1 MIRTKLSLLANRF
14 TALLALIAIAGV
26 WLQRIDAPWWAVV
39 LALLGLWVAI
49 QMAVQTLATRLER
62 AHGVGM
68 LVNLSLSGRPGVAN
82 ANARSG
88 AHGAPAAPL
97 HGVPTATTS

>member
-1 MIRTKLSLLANRF
+1 LLANRF

-39 LALLGLWVAI
+39 LALLGLWLAI
-49 QMAVQTLATRLER
+49 QMAVQTLATRLEH
-62 AHGVGM
+62 AHGVGT
-68 LVNLSLSGRPGVAN
+68 LVNLSLSGRSGVAN

-97 HGVPTATTS
+97 QGVPTATTS

>member
-26 WLQRIDAPWWAVV
+26 WLQRIDVPWWAVV

-62 AHGVGM
+62 AYGSVM
-68 LVNLSLSGRPGVAN
+68 LVNLSLSNRPGAVSAE
-82 ANARSG
+82 
-88 AHGAPAAPL
+88 PAATPQ
-97 HGVPTATTS
+97 